1 MGEINTATRTKIYN
15 ARFAVKGFSILANT
29 SFDELTDSVV
39 PALINP
45 FMINPFRCLGSYSFQ
60 LSNVHAR
67 VLNQTFSRAL

>member
-1 MGEINTATRTKIYN
+1 MGEINTATRKKIYN

-45 FMINPFRCLGSYSFQ
+45 FMTSPFRCF
-60 LSNVHAR
+60 R
-67 VLNQTFSRAL
+67 